1 MDEKLRFVFEFE
13 RDEESMKALCERF
26 GVSRETGYF
35 WLRRYRQ
42 NGPEGLAE
50 VNRAPLRHPN
60 QTSAAIEAAVLELRQ
75 AHMTWGPRK
84 LKRILE
90 RDQPWRSWPTTS
102 TMGEIVKRA
111 GLVIGRKKRRRTEPY
126 TQPLAHAGEANR
138 VWCADFK
145 GWFKAGDGARVDPL
159 TITDA
164 WSRYLLRAQAVE
176 KTDTERVRAIFEAA
190 FREYG
195 LPWAMRTD
203 NGPPFASSAVGGLSR
218 LAVWWIKLGIV
229 PERIEAGH
237 PEQNGRHE
245 RMHRTLKLDLRPA
258 QDWRA
263 QQRELDR
270 FRHDYNHVRP
280 HEALG
285 MQTPASVY
293 EPSPRPYPERLP
305 EVEYPDTMLVRT
317 IKSHGHFRW
326 KKHDVFLS
334 ETLSGEPVGL
344 LPVDERVYAVYFAQ
358 MPLALF
364 YEPMLR
370 VMPLSKKPAYLSF
383 LRHERSIVRW
393 EDEAGP
399 GANQAA
405 VPLPPSH
412 RLDESQP
419 AIPQR
424 VALQQSPPPLHQPVS
439 SSSPSAGNVNRNS
452 AAENKKVSGMCP
464 V

>member
-1 MDEKLRFVFEFE
+1 MAWKTSSVMDEKLRFVFEYE
-13 RDEESMKALCERF
+13 RDEQTMAELCASF
-26 GVSRETGYF
+26 GICRDTGYV

-42 NGPEGLAE
+42 DGIDGLLE
-50 VNRAPLRHPN
+50 LNRAAKRHPN
-60 QTSAAIEAAVLELRQ
+60 QTCAAMEQAVIDLRQ
-75 AHMTWGPRK
+75 AHMRWGPRK

-90 RDQPWRSWPTTS
+90 RDQPGRRWPATS
-102 TMGEIVKRA
+102 TVGEIVKRA
-111 GLVIGRKKRRRTEPY
+111 GLVVPRKKRRRTEPY
-126 TQPLAHAGEANR
+126 TEPLQHAVESNR

-145 GWFKAGDGARVDPL
+145 GWFRSGDGTRIDPL

-164 WSRYLLRAQAVE
+164 CSRYLLRAQAVE

-195 LPWAMRTD
+195 LPWAIRTD
-203 NGPPFASSAVGGLSR
+203 NGAPFASSAVSGLSR

-245 RMHRTLKLDLRPA
+245 RMHRTLKQDLRPA
-258 QDWRA
+258 QDWRG

-270 FRHDYNHVRP
+270 FRYDYNHVRP

-293 EPSPRPYPERLP
+293 EPSPREYPAKVP
-305 EVEYPDTMLVRT
+305 EPEYPDTMLLRT

-334 ETLSGEPVGL
+334 EVLWGETVGL
-344 LPVDERVYAVYFAQ
+344 LPVDDGCYAVYFAH

-364 YEPMLR
+364 DAGTEKTYRL
-370 VMPLSKKPAYLSF
+370 PA
-383 LRHERSIVRW
+383 SIGVQTR
-393 EDEAGP
+393 P
-399 GANQAA
+399 SVSGAAA
-405 VPLPPSH
+405 PETEKQNLP
-412 RLDESQP
+412 DKE
-419 AIPQR
+419 
-424 VALQQSPPPLHQPVS
+424 
-439 SSSPSAGNVNRNS
+439 
-452 AAENKKVSGMCP
+452 KVSEMCP